1 MKTKWAIALLFMI
14 LMTDCGREKPDNTL
28 MYLEEMAD
36 TMPEDAL
43 DSLNAITKVGLSKA
57 DKMYYDFLSVKLA
70 DKAIIN
76 HTTDSIILPVID
88 YYSSHAPENRYAE
101 ALYYGGRVYQD
112 IGDFPSALKYYGD
125 ALRHIEGNKKYL
137 KLKGNIVS
145 QMSSLLNSMR
155 LFKEARQYI
164 NKAMEIDRELK
175 DTINLMYDLEVS
187 GANYIKVKNYDEAE
201 KTFRQAINIADRK
214 SPLDSMMDSVYL
226 SSIKNYKMEHDSA
239 VYYIKGIPWRVGTV
253 LNDDQR
259 QFVYSIAADIYRCEG
274 IPDSAY
280 KYALELVK
288 IKDAKNLKKGYLM
301 LLSDELKDVVPADS
315 VRPYVKHYTA
325 AVESYMNSRGND
337 NALIQNAKYNY
348 SIVERDKQ
356 KALEKKRNVERWLA
370 LSVIILLLSV
380 IAVIYYR
387 DKSNRTLLKLRAA
400 LDNSRVLKEQL
411 EQGVVKEK
419 TIEPRHIAETSTED
433 LRRQLIDE
441 LTAICRSRKERAP
454 LSPAIADSRAYAE
467 LQEYINEKRVIPDDV
482 PLWEELHTVI
492 LEASPHFDHRV
503 QLLSPGRIKTDA
515 YHIVLL
521 IKCGVTPTQLGILM
535 SRTKGTLSNRR
546 RILGMKFTDSE
557 ISPAMFDNLI
567 YSL

>member
-1 MKTKWAIALLFMI
+1 M
-14 LMTDCGREKPDNTL
+14 G
-28 MYLEEMAD
+28 
-36 TMPEDAL
+36 
-43 DSLNAITKVGLSKA
+43 
-57 DKMYYDFLSVKLA
+57 
-70 DKAIIN
+70 
-76 HTTDSIILPVID
+76 
-88 YYSSHAPENRYAE
+88 
-101 ALYYGGRVYQD
+101 
-112 IGDFPSALKYYGD
+112 
-125 ALRHIEGNKKYL
+125 
-137 KLKGNIVS
+137 
-145 QMSSLLNSMR
+145 
-155 LFKEARQYI
+155 
-164 NKAMEIDRELK
+164 
-175 DTINLMYDLEVS
+175 
-187 GANYIKVKNYDEAE
+187 
-201 KTFRQAINIADRK
+201 
-214 SPLDSMMDSVYL
+214 
-226 SSIKNYKMEHDSA
+226 HDSA